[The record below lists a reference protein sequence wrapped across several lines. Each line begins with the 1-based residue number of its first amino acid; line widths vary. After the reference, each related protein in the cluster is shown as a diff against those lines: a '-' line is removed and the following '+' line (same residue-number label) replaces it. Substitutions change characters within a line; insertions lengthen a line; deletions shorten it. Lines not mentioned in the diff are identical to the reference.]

1 VKLRMLCGGLWELE
15 KNNRVRRDMLI
26 PQPGAYTNS
35 QEQFEDT
42 ETVGPKADKKGIRNG
57 RFQGS
62 YYKHFWEKT

>member
-1 VKLRMLCGGLWELE
+1 
-15 KNNRVRRDMLI
+15 MLI